1 MALTDKL
8 SAIAD
13 AIRGK
18 TGKTDGLTL
27 EQMPGEIA
35 GIQSGG
41 DASIADGL
49 VDRTLTS
56 YSSDNLTMVGN
67 YAFTSCVGLTNVS
80 LPNISKV
87 GDYAFHGC
95 TSLTNVSLPN
105 VTTLPG
111 HVFENSGLRTFFFP
125 NLTSGGSSCLQNT
138 KIESITTEDLP
149 SLKSWGGN
157 YCFGGIST
165 LKYFRHTLAVIMN
178 TRTFQGCGALEKVD
192 THTVGLTYHALSG
205 CSSLNTL
212 ILRRTDA
219 ICELGNTNALT
230 NTPII
235 KGTGFVYTPRA
246 LIEEYRQ
253 ATNWSSLL
261 PEQFRAIEDYPEIC
275 EVGV

>member
-1 MALTDKL
+1 MALIEKL
-8 SAIAD
+8 TAIAD
-13 AIRGK
+13 AIRSK

-27 EQMPGEIA
+27 DAMPGEIE
-35 GIQSGG
+35 GIQAGG

-67 YAFTSCVGLTNVS
+67 YAFASCTGLTNVS
-80 LPNISKV
+80 LPNVAKV

-95 TSLTNVSLPN
+95 ASLTNVSLPY

-111 HVFENSGLRTFFFP
+111 HVFENSGLRTFFLP
-125 NLTSGGSSCLQNT
+125 KVTSVGSSCLENT

-149 SLKSWGGN
+149 SLESWGGT
-157 YCFGGIST
+157 YGFSIPT
-165 LKYFRHTLAVIMN
+165 LKYFRHTLAAIMN

-192 THTVGLTYHALSG
+192 THAAGITYNSLSG
-205 CSSLNTL
+205 CTSLNTL

-219 ICELGNTNALT
+219 VCELGNTGAIN
-230 NTPII
+230 NTPIL
-235 KGTGFVYTPRA
+235 KGTGFVYVPRA
-246 LIEEYRQ
+246 LLEEYRQ

>member
-8 SAIAD
+8 TAIAD

-27 EQMPGEIA
+27 DEMPGEIEA
-35 GIQSGG
+35 IQSGG
-41 DASIADGL
+41 DASIADGFA
-49 VDRTLTS
+49 DRTLTS
-56 YSSDNLTMVGN
+56 YSNDNLTMVGN
-67 YAFTSCVGLTNVS
+67 YAFADCAGLKNVS
-80 LPNISKV
+80 LPNITNV
-87 GDYAFHGC
+87 GEYAFYRC
-95 TSLTNVSLPN
+95 TSLTNVSFPN

-111 HVFENSGLRTFFFP
+111 HVFDGSGLRTFFFP
-125 NLTSGGSSCLQNT
+125 KLTSAGNSCLQNT

-149 SLKSWGGN
+149 SLNSWGGN
-157 YCFGGIST
+157 NCFSRIST
-165 LKYFRHTLAVIMN
+165 LKYFRHTLAVTMASRAFEN
-178 TRTFQGCGALEKVD
+178 SSALEKVD
-192 THTVGLTYHALSG
+192 THTVGLAYHALSG

-219 ICELGNTNALT
+219 ICEFVNTNALA
-230 NTPII
+230 NTRI
-235 KGTGFVYTPRA
+235 KNGTGFVYVPRA
-246 LIEEYRQ
+246 LLEEYRQ

>member
-8 SAIAD
+8 TAIAD
-13 AIRGK
+13 AIRSK
-18 TGKTDGLTL
+18 TGNPDGLTL
-27 EQMPGEIA
+27 DQMPGEIA

-41 DASIADGL
+41 DASIADSL
-49 VDRTLTS
+49 VDRTITS
-56 YSSDNLTMVGN
+56 YSNDNLTMVGN
-67 YAFTSCVGLTNVS
+67 HAFNNCAGLKNVS
-80 LPNISKV
+80 LPNVAKV

-95 TSLTNVSLPN
+95 ASLTNISLPY

-111 HVFENSGLRTFFFP
+111 HVFENSGLRTFFLP
-125 NLTSGGSSCLQNT
+125 KVTSVGSSCLQKT

-149 SLKSWGGN
+149 SLDSWGGN
-157 YCFGGIST
+157 YGFSIPT
-165 LKYFRHTLAVIMN
+165 LKYFRHTLAVTMN
-178 TRTFQGCGALEKVD
+178 TRTFQGCTALEKVD
-192 THTVGLTYHALSG
+192 TYAASITYNSLSG
-205 CSSLNTL
+205 CTSLNTL

-219 ICELGNTNALT
+219 VCGLGNTGAIN
-230 NTPII
+230 NTPILN
-235 KGTGFVYTPRA
+235 GTGFVYVPRA